1 MKYEISDILNEKNK
15 FGLIKLRIHKKVDN
29 HVLSNLI
36 IMLTIYNNIIIH
48 ILFIIFSSIGLII
61 LCNSFIPDFNRYIYL
76 SNWLKHLT
84 AFSFV
89 EKLQLSH
96 FSYIIICVIIYV
108 ICIFRILDIF
118 HLIYQVKHFHN
129 TKVYNIKENLLF
141 RILNHI
147 VYIFFSYIIEFLS
160 FIYYIEFLPKN
171 FVIKKNSKISGIIHK
186 SICVLNFIFII
197 VYNINNYFF
206 IFFVNRPVADKSYPF
221 RMKIPKLKLFFLI
234 VLQNFSSLHPLQY
247 YLNENIN
254 RIWCIV
260 YFIIFVLILLWLYFI
275 SLKLYNYDNILN
287 SILSFIGEFCF
298 VSIIIEIILFS
309 FIIKHDNIKE
319 LIIYVIVKIL
329 ASICL
334 FFFLKK
340 IYQKIMMKRINK
352 RLFYNNPYN
361 CPFDIDLINSILF
374 LRELFEKNNMKYLNK
389 IRQYIIE
396 HQKQC
401 LNYNCACKIIKINN
415 NKNKDKQISFIDDLK
430 TKLNYY
436 IESILINYNFQ
447 NNYELSILLSE
458 HFNIYKNNPIMSYS
472 ILQTLLHYS
481 YKNLSKIEL
490 INIYELMNQYILN
503 SLINKTKNIDI
514 SKK

>member
-1 MKYEISDILNEKNK
+1 MMNDSRNYS
-15 FGLIKLRIHKKVDN
+15 
-29 HVLSNLI
+29 
-36 IMLTIYNNIIIH
+36 
-48 ILFIIFSSIGLII
+48 
-61 LCNSFIPDFNRYIYL
+61 
-76 SNWLKHLT
+76 
-84 AFSFV
+84 
-89 EKLQLSH
+89 
-96 FSYIIICVIIYV
+96 
-108 ICIFRILDIF
+108 
-118 HLIYQVKHFHN
+118 
-129 TKVYNIKENLLF
+129 
-141 RILNHI
+141 
-147 VYIFFSYIIEFLS
+147 
-160 FIYYIEFLPKN
+160 
-171 FVIKKNSKISGIIHK
+171 
-186 SICVLNFIFII
+186 
-197 VYNINNYFF
+197 NYFF
-206 IFFVNRPVADKSYPF
+206 IFFANRPVADKSYPF

-234 VLQNFSSLHPLQY
+234 VLQNFSSLYPLQY

-472 ILQTLLHYS
+472 ILQTLIHYN

-514 SKK
+514 SKYNRESKSLTEIIKYTELKQYFNLIINIKKTIKCIIYYSTKFINAIIHKNNYEKSTIIKIDEIYNDIKYINSSYLNKTLLNELIDFLSKEKE